1 MFSMNT
7 ASPSGLT
14 ASLKCRSYKKIRKP
28 QPSLRVMCGS
38 HNGST
43 TAYPASVPDA
53 KRRETEKALVVERD
67 PTRVLTL
74 GERMRFGRLLK
85 DRFAYKESF
94 VVRSFEVGS
103 NKAATMETMLNLI
116 LETSYNHAQSWGWA
130 KEGEFP
136 TLPSMDKYRLSWT
149 NYQMHVEMNKY
160 PGWGDVVEIE
170 HWCEA
175 EGKIAGRFDYIIKLL
190 STNEVIGRATS
201 KWVMINKDTHKP
213 QKINKQVWDEYLAFC
228 SKTSRLAFPEDS
240 DKSLKQ
246 IPKLNEPAEYSQ
258 LGLVPRRSDLNMNG
272 HVNSVTCFSFLLES
286 MPQDIID
293 NYELGSITIDYR
305 HNFQFDDSLDSN
317 TSSEVETEAL
327 NELSDCSCLLDFN
340 PNDGKHCQFLHS
352 LKLSR
357 TRQETNRGRT
367 TWRKH

>member
-1 MFSMNT
+1 MNT

-14 ASLKCRSYKKIRKP
+14 ASLKCRSYTMAQKP
-28 QPSLRVMCGS
+28 QPFLRVICGS
-38 HNGST
+38 KNGST
-43 TAYPASVPDA
+43 TAYPASVPDG
-53 KRRETEKALVVERD
+53 KRRETEKTQVAERD
-67 PTRVLTL
+67 LTRVLTL

-136 TLPSMDKYRLSWT
+136 TLPSMDKYRLSWA

-170 HWCEA
+170 HWCET
-175 EGKIAGRFDYIIKLL
+175 EGKIAARFDYIIKLL
-190 STNEVIGRATS
+190 SSNEVIGRATS
-201 KWVMINKDTHKP
+201 KWVMINKDRHKP
-213 QKINKQVWDEYLAFC
+213 QKINKQVWDECLAFC
-228 SKTSRLAFPEDS
+228 SKPSRLAFPEENN
-240 DKSLKQ
+240 KSLKK
-246 IPKLNEPAEYSQ
+246 IPRLDDPAEYSQ
-258 LGLVPRRSDLNMNG
+258 LGLV
-272 HVNSVTCFSFLLES
+272 SV
-286 MPQDIID
+286 PQDIID

-305 HNFQFDDSLDSN
+305 HNFQFDDSLDSY
-317 TSSEVETEAL
+317 TSSEIETESL
-327 NELSDCSCLLDFN
+327 NNGLSDCSCLLDFN
-340 PNDGKHCQFLHS
+340 PNDGKHRQFLHS
-352 LKLSR
+352 LKLSS
-357 TRQETNRGRT
+357 TGQETNRGRT